1 MLISPPWIPAKDSFR
16 GLDSGVKHR
25 NDEGLCRMAVDTG
38 LRRYDGLVWI
48 PALAGMT
55 DSCSWPPAGAGIT
68 FSPPHRRSF
77 MVFIVFLPLGISL
90 DALIVSF

>member
-1 MLISPPWIPAKDSFR
+1 MLIIPPWIPAKDSLP

-25 NDEGLCRMAVDTG
+25 NDKGLCCPAVDTG

-48 PALAGMT
+48 PAFAGMT
-55 DSCSWPPAGAGIT
+55 DSCSWPPACAGIT

-77 MVFIVFLPLGISL
+77 MVFFIVFLPLGIL
-90 DALIVSF
+90 FDAL